1 MSYQLR
7 FGADYGRNTAWF
19 VSQKYFTVPENCLDF
34 FFPELFSFSSQS
46 PQVQTS
52 SALKLSP
59 CGLDQMQLFPE
70 IFNLAVLTLASR
82 SKRKRVK
89 TQ

>member
-34 FFPELFSFSSQS
+34 FFSW
-46 PQVQTS
+46 
-52 SALKLSP
+52 
-59 CGLDQMQLFPE
+59 
-70 IFNLAVLTLASR
+70 AVLFFLSVPPGANFLCLETFPLWAGPDAIISWNI
-82 SKRKRVK
+82 
-89 TQ
+89 